1 MNIHYIVAFY
11 LGPRGTLPVND
22 FLIEDR
28 YHYVKKHIECLK
40 KFCCEDIT
48 KITFVISKYDKK
60 IDSKVDEVVKKHKG
74 SLPIEVFYREN
85 IGFSYAA
92 WNDVMMKSLNDKEDF
107 DYCFLIEDDYIPNC
121 DYFYTPFTDLFCD
134 KTAFVCQV
142 WNENHPSVSNGVFSY
157 NIAKK
162 LKEKYGNVF
171 KLVSG
176 DNSYGGGVDNQIHYL
191 DYAREEKYQFED
203 VRKSSL
209 QIFLDRKSFLF
220 FGNRKGEI
228 LIVPE
233 STRDWKQ
240 AMRDEKEGKWR
251 NLKRDETYNELLIT
265 KLNKMRNRRAIE
277 FSKKPI
283 QTTAEE
289 ADNFFSNNFKNSFVI
304 YNESNDPH
312 AYIVFIE
319 ETKEEAKMIF
329 HIAKR
334 KDEQTFLYKLSNVI
348 NWWVSLKKV
357 KRLYCEIA
365 EKNEFLLSSAIGL
378 GFNKEYVKK
387 DAIERNGKTEDIIG
401 LSLLIEKSTIS

>member
-11 LGPRGTLPVND
+11 LGPRDTLPVND

-40 KFCCEDIT
+40 KFCCKDIT
-48 KITFVISKYDKK
+48 KITFVVSEYDKK

-74 SLPIEVFYREN
+74 SLPIEVFHREN

-121 DYFYTPFTDLFCD
+121 DYFYTPFTDLFDD

-142 WNENHPSVSNGVFSY
+142 WNVNHPSVSNGVFSY

-162 LKEKYGNVF
+162 LKEKYGSIF
-171 KLVSG
+171 KLVS
-176 DNSYGGGVDNQIHYL
+176 DDDSYSGGVENQIHYI
-191 DYAREEKYQFED
+191 DYARQEKYYFTD
-203 VRKSSL
+203 VRKTSL
-209 QIFLDRKSFLF
+209 QIFLDRNHFVF
-220 FGNRKGEI
+220 FGNPKGEI

-233 STRDWKQ
+233 STRDWKL
-240 AMRDEKEGKWR
+240 ALRDEKEGKWR
-251 NLKRDETYNELLIT
+251 NLKGNELPDELLIL
-265 KLNKMRNRRAIE
+265 KLNKIRNSRANE
-277 FSKKPI
+277 FSKNPI
-283 QTTAEE
+283 HTSQEEAEE
-289 ADNFFSNNFKNSFVI
+289 FFFKNFKNSYVI
-304 YNESNDPH
+304 YNESNNPH
-312 AYIVFIE
+312 AYIVFME
-319 ETKEEAKMIF
+319 ETKEEAKMVF
-329 HIAKR
+329 HITKR
-334 KDEQTFLYKLSNVI
+334 WDGQTYLHKLSSVI
-348 NWWVSLKKV
+348 NWWVGSKKV